1 MSSHVTQRL
10 SMVGPEDLDE
20 QQRAVYEKIASG
32 PRAINSPFPLS
43 DEEGHLNG
51 PFGMMVS
58 VPRLGEPLQALG
70 VAVRFGSGLTD
81 RMRETAILQVALA
94 LQSDFEWWAHEKV
107 ARLAG
112 ITDDE
117 LAMIKAGQRF
127 GRDEQERA
135 SQEVVD
141 LLLNPGTLSDDE
153 FERVHAV
160 LGEQTLIEL
169 SIVVGYYWTLSR
181 MMHLFEVGVP
191 HPQES

>member
-1 MSSHVTQRL
+1 MSSHVRQRL
-10 SMVGPEDLDE
+10 AKIGAEDLDE
-20 QQRAVYEKIASG
+20 QQRAVYEKIAHG

-43 DEEGHLNG
+43 DAEGHLNG

-70 VAVRFGSGLTD
+70 AAVRFSTGLTD
-81 RMRETAILQVALA
+81 RMRETAILQVAQA
-94 LQSDFEWWAHEKV
+94 LRSDFEWWAHEKV

-117 LAMIKAGQRF
+117 LAMIRAGELF
-127 GRDEQERA
+127 GRDEHERA
-135 SQEVVD
+135 SQEAVS
-141 LLLNPGTLSDDE
+141 LLLNPGTLSDAE

-169 SIVVGYYWTLSR
+169 SIVMGYYWTLSR
-181 MMHLFEVGVP
+181 MMHLFEIGIP
-191 HPQES
+191 HPQK